1 MGEELIVLCPAK
13 NLPGTL
19 EVPMAAGRP
28 KAAFVLD
35 LVRRTDLHRGEQLDG
50 RCKSEPGSPEK
61 SALGEADCR
70 TVRTAEPL
78 ITGEGLGRNRM
89 PGTTGC
95 DLPRGSQEGSMLAR
109 NESQNAEPLGSR
121 LGVVCRSE
129 GVWYSR
135 EVGEIGILS
144 LGVTHLGIA
153 CFWGR
158 PTRRS
163 RS

>member
-1 MGEELIVLCPAK
+1 MREELIVLCPAK
-13 NLPGTL
+13 NLPGTV

-35 LVRRTDLHRGEQLDG
+35 LVRRTDLTRGEQLDG

-70 TVRTAEPL
+70 TVRTAEPR
-78 ITGEGLGRNRM
+78 ITGEGM

-129 GVWYSR
+129 GVWYKPRSS
-135 EVGEIGILS
+135 EIGMLS

-153 CFWGR
+153 CVWGR
-158 PTRRS
+158 PTRRN